1 MDGPNLYLPIW
12 FLYWIP
18 FFLPFNYGIKWAL
31 TWLVISVFGKCA
43 HCGEICRQEIALK
56 SLLLTIAAEIAGL
69 AVFYVVEMK
78 MNLSFEFYYAHYT
91 EVSVLALGTAMG
103 LNYLLNYF
111 FKFFNKDIK
120 TKKSRAIWSVAL
132 KDSFT
137 YRQKKAKTAD

>member
-111 FKFFNKDIK
+111 FAFRKLAL
-120 TKKSRAIWSVAL
+120 SRGKVYLLTGMITVL
-132 KDSFT
+132 
-137 YRQKKAKTAD
+137 TAPYLFLLPSGV